1 MQPWSSIYNPS
12 DLRFKKIEKQK
23 IPYLFLP
30 AYKKSNEMAIMNYE
44 SNLDTQGMFSMCTH
58 QRVKEKKKSDRKA
71 GKERRKAEKTLL
83 QSHID
88 FRLLFVQQL
97 LDLSSGALLEMP
109 TAEKPKV
116 EKPLAEKPT
125 VEKIVAAYPQDIID
139 EQTAYF
145 EHYAHME
152 YELDML
158 DLLEAQET
166 EFQIRLQK
174 MKKIWAEEEAVQD
187 DYIPEIDDDYDF

>member
-1 MQPWSSIYNPS
+1 
-12 DLRFKKIEKQK
+12 
-23 IPYLFLP
+23 
-30 AYKKSNEMAIMNYE
+30 
-44 SNLDTQGMFSMCTH
+44 MFSMCSH
-58 QRVKEKKKSDRKA
+58 QRVKQKKKSDRKA

-88 FRLLFVQQL
+88 LRLLFVQQL
-97 LDLSSGALLEMP
+97 FDLSSGAILEMP
-109 TAEKPKV
+109 TAEKPLVENPKV
-116 EKPLAEKPT
+116 EKPKVEMPK
-125 VEKIVAAYPQDIID
+125 VEKVENVEEIIN

-145 EHYAHME
+145 EHYAQME

-174 MKKIWAEEEAVQD
+174 MEKIWAEEDAGVQD

>member
-1 MQPWSSIYNPS
+1 MLY
-12 DLRFKKIEKQK
+12 D
-23 IPYLFLP
+23 
-30 AYKKSNEMAIMNYE
+30 SNFEA
-44 SNLDTQGMFSMCTH
+44 LGMFSMCTH

-97 LDLSSGALLEMP
+97 FDLSSGAIFEMP
-109 TAEKPKV
+109 TSEKPLVENPKV
-116 EKPLAEKPT
+116 EMPK
-125 VEKIVAAYPQDIID
+125 VETLVTAYPQEIID
-139 EQTAYF
+139 EQSAYF
-145 EHYAHME
+145 ERYAQME

-166 EFQIRLQK
+166 EFQIRLLK
-174 MKKIWAEEEAVQD
+174 MEKIWAEEEAVQD